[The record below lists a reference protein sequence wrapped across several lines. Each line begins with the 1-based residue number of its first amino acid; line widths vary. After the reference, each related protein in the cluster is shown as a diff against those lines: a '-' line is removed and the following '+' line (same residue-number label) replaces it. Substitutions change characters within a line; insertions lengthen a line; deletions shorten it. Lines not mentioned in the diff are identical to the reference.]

1 MSQLKFICGKAD
13 LQHALNIVAKAA
25 YNKNIKSILEC
36 VHIRA
41 EGENVVIDATDSV
54 MAIRTSV
61 YADVEK
67 EGEAAIPARL
77 LVEIISKFP
86 EGDVT
91 IESPEGTGI
100 SITAESSSAKLN
112 EMDAEQFPAFPEIE
126 GKPVSISQKNI
137 KELIAGT
144 SFAVY
149 AGEDRPVL
157 TGLLLETKAD
167 RMSMVAIDGT
177 RIARRTVYG
186 EFPEGIKVVIPSK
199 PMKDMLRLMDDDEG
213 NAELFFT
220 DGAAFVA
227 LGDTVVYTRLLD
239 GKFLSY
245 ENLFGIERRTRVRV
259 VAAQLARSLERVGV
273 MAKEDSNNLIRIV
286 MHSDCIE
293 LSSNSEYGDTVDRVP
308 VYLEGQLMKIALNA
322 KLALDIIRAVD
333 DDTILM
339 EFGTS
344 VQNCVVRPLEGDRY
358 EYLIVPVRQR
368 DFEEEEAGRR
378 PRD

>member
-186 EFPEGIKVVIPSK
+186 EFPEGIKVVIPSTA
-199 PMKDMLRLMDDDEG
+199 M
-213 NAELFFT
+213 
-220 DGAAFVA
+220 
-227 LGDTVVYTRLLD
+227 
-239 GKFLSY
+239 
-245 ENLFGIERRTRVRV
+245 
-259 VAAQLARSLERVGV
+259 
-273 MAKEDSNNLIRIV
+273 
-286 MHSDCIE
+286 
-293 LSSNSEYGDTVDRVP
+293 
-308 VYLEGQLMKIALNA
+308 
-322 KLALDIIRAVD
+322 
-333 DDTILM
+333 
-339 EFGTS
+339 
-344 VQNCVVRPLEGDRY
+344 
-358 EYLIVPVRQR
+358 
-368 DFEEEEAGRR
+368 
-378 PRD
+378 